1 MLMQVGYAH
10 IGLKAEDASERRQ
23 LARVMHH
30 LKAKG
35 IRFEA
40 KSRFSD
46 GEQVSELT
54 VYLDRPHV
62 SEEWIDVEE

>member
-10 IGLKAEDASERRQ
+10 IALMAQDASERRQ
-23 LARVMHH
+23 LARVMQH

-40 KSRFSD
+40 KSRFSE
-46 GEQVSELT
+46 GEQVTELT

-62 SEEWIDVEE
+62 SDEWIEAP